1 MTYIA
6 FKALGYRRQERVI
19 SSNKPHNFSKEE
31 ISRNDHFKH
40 NWIYCPVVLTHY
52 RIIKT

>member
-19 SSNKPHNFSKEE
+19 SSNKPHNFLE
-31 ISRNDHFKH
+31 ISSLENDHFKH
-40 NWIYCPVVLTHY
+40 NWIYYPVVLTHY